1 MTIIKIFVN
10 AEQWMDMQI
19 KKEKHFLL
27 EQKSYFLLVS
37 KKLLNIQ
44 TSQKQLMS
52 VVFIRFFGVSWQLW
66 GKNW

>member
-10 AEQWMDMQI
+10 AEPWMDMQI

-52 VVFIRFFGVSWQLW
+52 VVFIRFFGVS
-66 GKNW
+66 

>member
-1 MTIIKIFVN
+1 
-10 AEQWMDMQI
+10 MQI
-19 KKEKHFLL
+19 KKEKRFLL

-52 VVFIRFFGVSWQLW
+52 VVFIRFFGVS
-66 GKNW
+66 